1 MKTLSGNLALI
12 ASAAGLLPATAA
24 AAPQLTLKLERVV
37 MLMRHGIRP
46 PTALQPIP
54 LQYSAKAWPQ
64 WPVAPGLLT
73 PHGAQGIALLAAS
86 DRAYFARS
94 GLLASSGCPAI
105 GQVAITASHVPRAI
119 ATAEAWANGLAPRCK
134 LAVAHPAPG
143 APDPLFHILD
153 SQPAWFDGQRAYR
166 AALAQ
171 PPKGGIPAEVRQ
183 LTPELRQMSSI
194 LGCSAPAC
202 NLLTGSSIKQHQHG
216 RPDVEG
222 PLDAASTAGET
233 FLLEYLEGMPENQVA
248 WGLAGR
254 DQISRLLVF
263 NSVKFKYVDRPQF
276 IAAASAGP
284 LAKAIVQALFEWTAR
299 YPSRRPRHQHRRPW
313 RSARRP
319 LARGRLSGRRH
330 PAGKR
335 ARVRATVRS
344 SWPPVRAALL
354 PRPDDEAAPQS
365 RAARGPQRTLS
376 AICSHSGLQ
385 QHGRTLRPVISRSSS
400 GWSQR
405 GCAEAD
411 GAI

>member
-73 PHGAQGIALLAAS
+73 PHGAQGIALAGGLRPS
-86 DRAYFARS
+86 LLRRDRA
-94 GLLASSGCPAI
+94 LLASSGCPAI

-183 LTPELRQMSSI
+183 LTPELREMSSI

-263 NSVKFKYVDRPQF
+263 NSVKFKYADRPQF

-284 LAKAIVQALFEWTAR
+284 LAKAIVQALFEWTRPSPLLAGHDTNIADLGGLLNAHWRVAGYPADAIPPGSALGFELLSDRHGRQFVRPFFRAQTMRQLRNLEPLGAR
-299 YPSRRPRHQHRRPW
+299 EP
-313 RSARRP
+313 
-319 LARGRLSGRRH
+319 
-330 PAGKR
+330 
-335 ARVRATVRS
+335 
-344 SWPPVRAALL
+344 
-354 PRPDDEAAPQS
+354 
-365 RAARGPQRTLS
+365 TLS
-376 AICSHSGLQ
+376 SIVRIPGCSSAVVPSGCDLAAFK
-385 QHGRTLRPVISRSSS
+385 RLVEARLR
-400 GWSQR
+400 
-405 GCAEAD
+405 
-411 GAI
+411 

>member
-1 MKTLSGNLALI
+1 MKSLSGNLALI

-233 FLLEYLEGMPENQVA
+233 FLLEYLEGMPDNQVA

-263 NSVKFKYVDRPQF
+263 NSVKFKYADRPQF
-276 IAAASAGP
+276 IAKASAGP
-284 LAKAIVQALFEWTAR
+284 LAKAIVQALTSGSRVTLLAGHDTNIADLGGLLNAHWRVAGYPADAIPPGSALGFELLSDR
-299 YPSRRPRHQHRRPW
+299 HGRQFVRPFFRAQTMRQLRNLE
-313 RSARRP
+313 P
-319 LARGRLSGRRH
+319 LG
-330 PAGKR
+330 
-335 ARVRATVRS
+335 
-344 SWPPVRAALL
+344 AAN
-354 PRPDDEAAPQS
+354 
-365 RAARGPQRTLS
+365 RTLS
-376 AICSHSGLQ
+376 SSMFAFRGAAAPMYLPACE
-385 QHGRTLRPVISRSSS
+385 LRVFKRLVAA
-400 GWSQR
+400 R
-405 GCAEAD
+405 LR
-411 GAI
+411 